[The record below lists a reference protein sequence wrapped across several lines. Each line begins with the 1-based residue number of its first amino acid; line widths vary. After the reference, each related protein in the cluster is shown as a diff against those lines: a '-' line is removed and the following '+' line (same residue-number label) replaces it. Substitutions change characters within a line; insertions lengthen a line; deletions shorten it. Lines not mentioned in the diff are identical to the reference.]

1 MNFCKRSAIWV
12 CLTIAVS
19 ASPVWAQIDR
29 VQDPEARAASRAE
42 AKGIVVQFLQERSV
56 RAVEPAVVEKDA
68 ARIVKNLT
76 DEQVEALLAG
86 EEVAAVLAP
95 SSPTRAAAAVTEGGS
110 LNRVTAAAVGD
121 ADSDL
126 LFVPLDPCR
135 LIDTRLSA
143 AGKMQPSVVRDFKV
157 VGTTG
162 FEAQGGKA
170 GGCGIPAG
178 AAEPAAAAVM
188 LNIVAVDAEGGGNMR
203 AWEFNQPMPNASS
216 INYQLL
222 SPARMNIANG
232 LIVPIA
238 GVSTLASDLSVMASQ
253 NRVHLVVDVSGYFR
267 RFPVE
272 DFQGGLKSEL
282 IANDFTTPT
291 EMSDGACKQLN
302 SCQVTTDVPG
312 KVVVEAWGQFVVGH
326 TAGTLDRVVIG
337 VETVLPVACGYD
349 ADSANASDFEV
360 SAALGSNPDVD
371 FTVSH
376 GRAFAQP
383 GGTTRTYYLSGQMLS
398 GASTGDKIE
407 NSRLICTFIPD

>member
-1 MNFCKRSAIWV
+1 MMSCRRSAIWV
-12 CLTIAVS
+12 GLVLAISAGPVS
-19 ASPVWAQIDR
+19 AQVDSGA
-29 VQDPEARAASRAE
+29 EARAARRAE
-42 AKGIVVQFLQERSV
+42 AKSLMIQDLTERSV
-56 RAVEPAVVEKDA
+56 RAAEPAVVERDA
-68 ARIVKNLT
+68 ARIVDRMS
-76 DEQVEALLAG
+76 DEQVEALLDG
-86 EEVAAVLAP
+86 EEVAA
-95 SSPTRAAAAVTEGGS
+95 SPRSPRRAVASVTEGIAEKP
-110 LNRVTAAAVGD
+110 VTEAAVGD

-135 LIDTRLSA
+135 IIDTRSSV
-143 AGKMQPSVVRDFKV
+143 AGKMQPNVVRDFKV

-162 FEAQGGKA
+162 FEAQGGKP
-170 GGCGIPAG
+170 GGCGVPMG

-222 SPARMNIANG
+222 SPNRMNIANG

-238 GVSTLASDLSVMASQ
+238 GVSTLAADLHVMAAQ
-253 NRVHLVVDVSGYFR
+253 NRVHLVADVSGYFT
-267 RFPVE
+267 RFPIE
-272 DFQGGLKSEL
+272 NFQGGLKSEL
-282 IANDFTTPT
+282 ITRDFTTLT
-291 EMSDGACKQLN
+291 DMSDGACKELN
-302 SCQVTTDVPG
+302 FCTVTTAVPG

-337 VETVLPVACGYD
+337 VETATPVSCGYD
-349 ADSANASDFEV
+349 VDSADASDFEV

-376 GRAFAQP
+376 GRAFNQP
-383 GGTTRTYYLSGQMLS
+383 GNTTRTYYLSGRMVN
-398 GASTGDKIE
+398 GAGTGDKIE